1 MSKFLG
7 RISGLVLALVLAFAV
22 ASAYVFAASET
33 SRIEPPKTII
43 LKRMNA
49 RWKSRLEVLE
59 YKLDRCE
66 YVIER
71 IENRN
76 DNVYRRTFGLAPSR
90 QIEPA
95 GEKNDWDFGIE
106 DLSRRLA
113 ALSVSLD
120 EVSSYARSI
129 GSLSTAVPS
138 IPPVMT
144 GQKSS
149 VLTSRF
155 GYRKDPFTEL
165 YRFHSGQDI
174 SLPLG
179 CTIYATGNGV
189 VEAALMNYYGYGNMV
204 VVNHGYG
211 YRTLYAHLNGIL
223 VSKGDEVKRGT
234 PVGTAGRTGRST
246 GVHLHYEVQYQG
258 VPQNPMNYMDWSM
271 SETDYKQILESR

>member
-7 RISGLVLALVLAFAV
+7 RISGLVIALAFAV
-22 ASAYVFAASET
+22 AFTYVFAASEN
-33 SRIEPPKTII
+33 SRIEPPKTVV

-49 RWKSRLEVLE
+49 RWKSRMEVLE
-59 YKLDRCE
+59 YRLDRCE

-90 QIEPA
+90 HIKPA
-95 GEKNDWDFGIE
+95 AERNDWDFGIE

-113 ALSVSLD
+113 ALSISLD

-129 GSLSTAVPS
+129 GSLSAAVPS

-144 GQKSS
+144 GRKKAALS
-149 VLTSRF
+149 SRF
-155 GYRKDPFTEL
+155 GYRKDPFTGI

-179 CTIYATGNGV
+179 SMIYATGNGV
-189 VEAALMNYYGYGNMV
+189 VEVARMNYYGYGNMV

-234 PVGTAGRTGRST
+234 PLGTAGRTGRST

-271 SETDYKQILESR
+271 SEDDYKQILESR

>member
-7 RISGLVLALVLAFAV
+7 RISGLVIALAFAV
-22 ASAYVFAASET
+22 AFTYVFAASEN
-33 SRIEPPKTII
+33 SRIEPPKTVV

-49 RWKSRLEVLE
+49 RWKSRMEVLE
-59 YKLDRCE
+59 YRIDRCE

-90 QIEPA
+90 HIKPA
-95 GEKNDWDFGIE
+95 AERNDWDFGIE

-113 ALSVSLD
+113 ALSISLD

-129 GSLSTAVPS
+129 GSLSAAVPS

-144 GQKSS
+144 GRKKAALS
-149 VLTSRF
+149 SRF
-155 GYRKDPFTEL
+155 GYRKDPFTGI

-179 CTIYATGNGV
+179 SMIYATGNGV
-189 VEAALMNYYGYGNMV
+189 VEVARMNYYGYGNMV

-234 PVGTAGRTGRST
+234 PLGTAGRTGRST

-271 SETDYKQILESR
+271 SEDDYKQILESR